1 MTTRRQFITLVGG
14 AVAWPVVAR
23 AQQAERMRR
32 VVVLPGANIPEA
44 RNKVAALRQA
54 LENLRWI
61 EDRNLRLDVHW
72 WAANPDRMQQ
82 DMAEII
88 ARKPDVIVTG
98 TSVAIAQTLRT
109 SSIPVIFASITD
121 PVGQGFVKSLSNP
134 GGNATGFAAYEVSL
148 GGKWIETLKEISPNL
163 VRAAALYEPTTAP
176 YMADIVRSIVA
187 AGPSFGVEVMDM
199 PVRNIGELE
208 NAISTF
214 GRLPNSGLIVPPAHF
229 TLTNFELVN
238 ALAAKHR
245 LPAIYAIRSVV
256 AAGGL
261 IAYGVDGTDQFARA
275 AGYVDRILR
284 GAKPADLPVQQPTK
298 FELVINLKTARALGL
313 TVPPTL
319 LARAD
324 EVIE

>member
-1 MTTRRQFITLVGG
+1 MRRREFIAGLGG
-14 AVAWPVVAR
+14 AAAWPVAAR